1 MRRTFRVGAVDVP
14 PFLYGTAW
22 KEDDTTRCVI
32 EALEAGYRGIDTAN
46 QRKHYH
52 EAGVGEAL
60 QQSIREG
67 AIGRDDLFIQTKFT
81 HVSGQDH
88 RLPYDPSA
96 DPETQ
101 VRQSCASSLQHLGVD
116 RLDSYL
122 IHGPEFRS
130 GLSEH
135 DRKVWQT
142 MEQLHHE
149 GAVRL
154 LGISNV
160 TAGQIDALC
169 DLASVPPAFVQNRCY
184 AQLGWDRD
192 VRRVCRDRGVLY
204 QGFSLLTANVR
215 EMRAPLLQKV
225 ARAHGKSEAQIVF
238 RFAHQLGMICLT
250 GTTDPAHMR
259 EDLDIF
265 GFELEDE
272 EMATIERVGES

>member
-1 MRRTFRVGAVDVP
+1 MRRTFRVGDVDVP

-22 KEDDTTRCVI
+22 KEDDTTRCVLD
-32 EALEAGYRGIDTAN
+32 ALEAGYRGIDTAN
-46 QRKHYH
+46 QRRHYH

-60 QQSIREG
+60 EQVRS
-67 AIGRDDLFIQTKFT
+67 RDEIARKDLFIQTKFT

-88 RLPYDPSA
+88 RLPYEPSA

-101 VRQSCASSLQHLGVD
+101 VRQSCTSSLQHLGVD

-135 DRKVWQT
+135 DREVWRT

-149 GAVRL
+149 GAIGL

-169 DLASVPPAFVQNRCY
+169 DIASVPPAFVQNRCY
-184 AQLGWDRD
+184 AQLGWDRE
-192 VRRVCRDRGVLY
+192 VRQVCRDRGVLY

-215 EMRAPLLQKV
+215 EMRAPLLQQI
-225 ARAHGKSEAQIVF
+225 ARAHGKTEAQIIF
-238 RFAHQLGMICLT
+238 RFANQLGTICLT

-265 GFELEDE
+265 DFELSAD

>member
-1 MRRTFRVGAVDVP
+1 MRRTFRVGDVAVP
-14 PFLYGTAW
+14 AFLYGTAW
-22 KEDDTTRCVI
+22 KEDDTTRCVLD
-32 EALEAGYRGIDTAN
+32 ALEAGYRGIDTAN

-60 QQSIREG
+60 QQVGSREG
-67 AIGRDDLFIQTKFT
+67 IAREDLFIQTKFT
-81 HVSGQDH
+81 HASGQDH

-122 IHGPEFRS
+122 IHGPELRS

-135 DRKVWQT
+135 DREVWRT

-149 GAVRL
+149 GATRL

-160 TAGQIDALC
+160 TASQIDALC
-169 DLASVPPAFVQNRCY
+169 DIASVPPAFVQNRCY

-192 VRRVCRDRGVLY
+192 VRQVCRDRGVLY
-204 QGFSLLTANVR
+204 QGFSLLTANGR
-215 EMRAPLLQKV
+215 EMRTPLLQQI
-225 ARAHGKSEAQIVF
+225 ARAHGKTGAQIVF

-250 GTTDPAHMR
+250 GTTDPGHMR

-265 GFELEDE
+265 DFELADH
-272 EMATIERVGES
+272 EMATIERIGES